1 MREFDMSATIRER
14 INAGLKEAMKSQ
26 DKARISTL
34 RLINAAIK
42 DRIIQNR
49 GDGKGEELGDAEVL
63 DILARMIKQ
72 REESRQLYEQAGR
85 VELAESEGEEIG
97 IIREFMPRQLSE
109 QEIREAIAAVIGELG
124 ATGLKDMGRVMA
136 TLKERHAGA
145 LDVAKAGA
153 IAKEMLK

>member
-1 MREFDMSATIRER
+1 MSATIRER